1 MKQVLIRTLEG
12 TEDKKQFHSWV
23 LWRRLRDKKQ
33 AVQTEL
39 QGSLHCPR
47 DQCGGA
53 SSMQQPC
60 NGVRLSIVNQQ
71 LKLVAVV

>member
-12 TEDKKQFHSWV
+12 KEDKKRFHNWV
-23 LWRRLRDKKQ
+23 LWRRLRDNKQ

-39 QGSLHCPR
+39 QGSLPNPR
-47 DQCGGA
+47 ELGGVV
-53 SSMQQPC
+53 PC
-60 NGVRLSIVNQQ
+60 NGVGFSVVNQQ